1 MTEDTKKKPRERKI
15 LISIR
20 LPEKLKSDLQDLAA
34 EQKRP
39 FASQIEL
46 AIEEHLL
53 REWEKKRRSSASAD
67 SDTSS

>member
-1 MTEDTKKKPRERKI
+1 MTEDTKKKSTERKI

-20 LPEKLKSDLQDLAA
+20 LPKKLKSDLQELAF

-53 REWEKKRRSSASAD
+53 REWEKKRRAASAAD
-67 SDTSS
+67 NDTSE